1 MVLTTLSKKVAPS
14 EARNLLERSQQ
25 ESPETSGVILEMV
38 TSIMVYKFEQLSRKD
53 IDTML
58 GITLKGTR
66 VYEEAKE
73 EGREEEAAN
82 LIILQLKT
90 RFGQELSEEICAR
103 IGGLPLSTLRNLG
116 QALFNFTSL
125 DDLQAWLDAQ

>member
-1 MVLTTLSKKVAPS
+1 
-14 EARNLLERSQQ
+14 
-25 ESPETSGVILEMV
+25 
-38 TSIMVYKFEQLSRKD
+38 
-53 IDTML
+53 ML

-73 EGREEEAAN
+73 EGREEGREEGVAN

-90 RFGQELSEEICAR
+90 RFGQELPEEMRAR
-103 IGGLPLSTLRNLG
+103 ILSLPLSTLHNLG

-125 DDLQAWLDAQ
+125 ADLQAWLKAQ